1 LRISPATVMNL
12 ASVRERLERRS
23 RRRRNTNRF
32 RQIASVA
39 VRYGL
44 ADQLRKMPGKRM
56 QQWLRGSAGQ
66 NIVDLSAPV
75 RIRLALSELG
85 TTFIKFGQM
94 LSTRPDLVGQDVAA
108 ELTHLQSQTPPDPS
122 GVAEATIQKE
132 FGSPP
137 TTLFASFEPT
147 PFASASIAQVH
158 HARLHSGE
166 NVVVKVQ
173 KDGIE
178 SRVEADLSM
187 LADLAALAER
197 HVDDLKP
204 YHPVAV
210 VRQFTKIMRA
220 ELDFLRELRNI
231 QQFRQNFAADGTVH
245 FPVPYPELCSRRILT
260 MERLEGALVSQIKI
274 LPGPNPEMDEF
285 ARRGAN
291 MYLEMIFRDG
301 FYHADPHPG
310 NLMVLPDGVVGV
322 LDCGMVQRLDDD
334 LREAIEDLLLAA
346 VHRDPQTVTEAVWD
360 LCTTPPTTERQRLQS
375 DITDLVTEYAG
386 QSIGSVDVGA
396 LVNSLTAV
404 IYENH
409 LFLPPGVMLLLRML
423 GELEGTA
430 KQLNPQFGLFGL
442 IQPYAEDAARRRL
455 APKRV
460 WLQVQRG
467 AREWE
472 RLLRTVPSDLN
483 DMLARMRA
491 GTLSV
496 HLDHRRLDP
505 VVSRLVLGLLT
516 SSLLLGSSLLWSLHA
531 EPVVGGVS
539 LFGAIGYAAACVMG
553 VTLFRDIRYSERP
566 PEDR

>member
-1 LRISPATVMNL
+1 MNL
-12 ASVRERLERRS
+12 ASVRDRLERRS
-23 RRRRNTNRF
+23 RHRSNTDRF

-66 NIVDLSAPV
+66 SIVDLSTPV
-75 RIRLALSELG
+75 RMRLALSDLG

-94 LSTRPDLVGQDVAA
+94 LSTRPDLVGQDVAN
-108 ELTHLQSQTPPDPS
+108 ELTHLQSHTPPDPP

-132 FGSPP
+132 LGSPP
-137 TTLFASFEPT
+137 ATLFASFDPT

-158 HARLHSGE
+158 HARLHTGE
-166 NVVVKVQ
+166 HVVVKIQ
-173 KDGIE
+173 KEGIE

-210 VRQFTKIMRA
+210 VRQFTKTMRG
-220 ELDFLRELRNI
+220 ELDFLRELRNL
-231 QQFRQNFAADGTVH
+231 QQFRQNFAADHTVH
-245 FPVPYPELCSRRILT
+245 FPVPFPDLCSRRVLT
-260 MERLEGALVSQIKI
+260 MERLDGVLVSQLKT
-274 LPGPNPEMDEF
+274 PAGPDPEMDEF

-310 NLMVLPDGVVGV
+310 NLMLLPDGVMGV
-322 LDCGMVQRLDDD
+322 LDSGMVQRLDDD

-346 VHRDPQTVTEAVWD
+346 VHRDPEAVTEAVWG
-360 LCTTPPTTERQRLQS
+360 LSTTPPTTERRRLQS
-375 DITDLVTEYAG
+375 DITELVTEYAG
-386 QSIGSVDVGA
+386 QSIGSLDVGA
-396 LVNSLTAV
+396 LVSSLSAV

-409 LFLPPGVMLLLRML
+409 LFLPPGAMMLLRVL

-430 KQLNPQFGLFGL
+430 KQVNPSFGLL
-442 IQPYAEDAARRRL
+442 ELVKPYAEESARRRF
-455 APKRV
+455 APRRV

-467 AREWE
+467 VRAWD
-472 RLLRTVPSDLN
+472 RLLSALPNDLN
-483 DMLARMRA
+483 DMLVSMRA

-496 HLDHRRLDP
+496 HVDHRRLDP
-505 VVSRLVLGLLT
+505 VVNRLVRGLLT
-516 SSLLLGSSLLWSLHA
+516 ASLLLGSSLLWSLHA
-531 EPVVGGVS
+531 EPLVDGVS
-539 LFGAIGYAAACVMG
+539 LFGAIGYGEACVMG
-553 VTLFRDIRYSERP
+553 FSLLRDIRRSERAS
-566 PEDR
+566 DGT

>member
-1 LRISPATVMNL
+1 MNL

-23 RRRRNTNRF
+23 RHRRNTQRF
-32 RQIASVA
+32 RQIAGVA

-44 ADQLRKMPGKRM
+44 ADQLRRVPGRRV

-66 NIVDLSAPV
+66 HIVDLGMPV

-94 LSTRPDLVGQDVAA
+94 LSTRPDLVGPDVAS
-108 ELTHLQSQTPPDPS
+108 ELTHLQSRTPPDPP

-132 FGSPP
+132 LGSPP
-137 TTLFASFEPT
+137 ATLFASFEPT

-158 HARLHSGE
+158 YARLHSGE
-166 NVVVKVQ
+166 HVVVKIQ

-197 HVDDLKP
+197 HVDDLRP
-204 YHPVAV
+204 YHPVDI
-210 VRQFTKIMRA
+210 VRQFTRTMRA

-231 QQFRQNFAADGTVH
+231 QEFRQNFANDDTVH
-245 FPVPYPELCSRRILT
+245 FPVPFPELCSRRVLT
-260 MERLEGALVSQIKI
+260 MERLEGVLVSQITI
-274 LPGPNPEMDEF
+274 APGPNPAMDEF

-291 MYLEMIFRDG
+291 MYLDMIFRDG

-310 NLMVLPDGVVGV
+310 NLMLLPGGVVGV

-346 VHRDPQTVTEAVWD
+346 VHRDPEAVTEAVWG
-360 LCTTPPTTERQRLQS
+360 LSTTPPTTERRRLQS
-375 DITDLVTEYAG
+375 DITELVTEYAG
-386 QSIGSVDVGA
+386 QSFGSVDVGT

-409 LFLPPGVMLLLRML
+409 LFLRPGVMLLLRTL

-430 KQLNPQFGLFGL
+430 KQLNPSFGLFEL
-442 IQPYAEDAARRRL
+442 IQPYAEAAAWRRF
-455 APKRV
+455 APGRV
-460 WLQVQRG
+460 WLHVQRG
-467 AREWE
+467 ARTWE
-472 RLLRTVPSDLN
+472 RLLRALPNDLN
-483 DMLARMRA
+483 NMLAGLRA

-505 VVSRLVLGLLT
+505 VVNRLVLGLLT
-516 SSLLLGSSLLWSLHA
+516 SSLVLGSSLLWSLQA
-531 EPVVGGVS
+531 QPVIGGVS
-539 LFGAIGYAAACVMG
+539 LFGAIGYAAACLMG
-553 VTLFRDIRYSERP
+553 LILVRDIRSSERR

>member
-1 LRISPATVMNL
+1 MNL
-12 ASVRERLERRS
+12 TSVRERLERRS
-23 RRRRNTNRF
+23 RRRRNTHRF
-32 RQIASVA
+32 RQIAGVA

-44 ADQLRKMPGKRM
+44 ADRLRKMPGRRM
-56 QQWLRGSAGQ
+56 QQWLRGSEGESIA
-66 NIVDLSAPV
+66 DLSTPI
-75 RIRLALSELG
+75 RIRLALSDLG

-94 LSTRPDLVGQDVAA
+94 LSTRPDLVGHEVAA
-108 ELTHLQSQTPPDPS
+108 ELTHLQSQTPPDPA
-122 GVAEATIQKE
+122 GAAEATIQRE
-132 FGSPP
+132 LGRPP
-137 TTLFASFEPT
+137 TTLFASFDPT

-166 NVVVKVQ
+166 HAVVKVQ

-197 HVDDLKP
+197 HIDDLKP

-210 VRQFTKIMRA
+210 VRQFTKMMRA
-220 ELDFLRELRNI
+220 ELDFGRELQNI

-245 FPVPYPELCSRRILT
+245 FPIPYPELCSRRVLT
-260 MERLEGALVSQIKI
+260 MECLEGVLVSQIK
-274 LPGPNPEMDEF
+274 PPAGPNPEMDEF

-291 MYLEMIFRDG
+291 MYLQMIFRDG

-310 NLMVLPDGVVGV
+310 NLMLLADGVVGV

-346 VHRDPQTVTEAVWD
+346 VHRDPHTVTEAVWD

-375 DITDLVTEYAG
+375 DITDLVSEYAA

-396 LVNSLTAV
+396 LVNSLTTV
-404 IYENH
+404 IHENH

-430 KQLNPQFGLFGL
+430 KQLNPRFGLFEL
-442 IQPYAEDAARRRL
+442 IQPYAESAARRRFS
-455 APKRV
+455 PGRV
-460 WLQVQRG
+460 WLQIQRG
-467 AREWE
+467 ARAWE
-472 RLLRTVPSDLN
+472 RLLRTVPGDVN
-483 DMLARMRA
+483 DMLASMRA

-505 VVSRLVLGLLT
+505 VVNRLVLGLLT

-531 EPVVGGVS
+531 QPVVGGVS
-539 LFGAIGYAAACVMG
+539 VFGAIGYVAACIMT
-553 VTLFRDIRYSERP
+553 VTLFRDIRRSERP
-566 PEDR
+566 PEDSF